1 ATTDVDEIL
10 KDDSAT
16 AVVVATRRNSHADLV
31 IRALRAG
38 KHVFVEKPL
47 CISFAELDRIAAC
60 VDALA
65 SVRRCPLLAVGLN
78 RRFSEAVRIVR
89 NHFSGVEPLSVS
101 YRFMPGELPPASWP
115 QDPSIGGGRIVG
127 EACHA
132 IDTCA
137 AIVGSAPV
145 RVFAESVRAGGGNG
159 TADDGV
165 CITLRHANGSI
176 SNISYQ
182 ASGDRSRPTDPLE
195 VFGGRRTATID
206 G

>member
-1 ATTDVDEIL
+1 LARQADVSFQGICTAHGLNAVHTGEKYGFRFATTDVDEIL

-16 AVVVATRRNSHADLV
+16 AVVVATRHNSHADLV

-60 VDALA
+60 VDTLA

-101 YRFMPGELPPASWP
+101 YRFMPGELPPA
-115 QDPSIGGGRIVG
+115 
-127 EACHA
+127 
-132 IDTCA
+132 
-137 AIVGSAPV
+137 
-145 RVFAESVRAGGGNG
+145 
-159 TADDGV
+159 
-165 CITLRHANGSI
+165 
-176 SNISYQ
+176 
-182 ASGDRSRPTDPLE
+182 
-195 VFGGRRTATID
+195 
-206 G
+206 